1 MQWKQQNSH
10 IESSFAIH
18 LNKKLNLILFYLFQ
32 NLVDVHV
39 FYCTC
44 SCLLC
49 IQMLQLIYKI
59 MYNLDVLFKD
69 EDDVLMWCLSVGCL
83 GENDV

>member
-1 MQWKQQNSH
+1 
-10 IESSFAIH
+10 
-18 LNKKLNLILFYLFQ
+18 
-32 NLVDVHV
+32 
-39 FYCTC
+39 
-44 SCLLC
+44 
-49 IQMLQLIYKI
+49 MLQLIYKI